1 MTEDQVMEGLER
13 QDRELGLC
21 PESMEGCSIFCF
33 LFYRCGLISS
43 LIIFMFAFYSVFSD
57 IFPISFGTGGFKAGE
72 DDDHSCTLGRHAPWQ
87 GDRGGRGG
95 GLDKGIEI

>member
-1 MTEDQVMEGLER
+1 LFYTGTLFYTAEVKQVYRYEAKEMTEDQVMEGLER

-57 IFPISFGTGGFKAGE
+57 IFPISFGTGGF
-72 DDDHSCTLGRHAPWQ
+72 
-87 GDRGGRGG
+87 
-95 GLDKGIEI
+95 